1 MKLFFK
7 LSAAFIVAVRLAS
20 AQEAPA
26 PAKPAKEEPTQ
37 VAPEPV
43 KTSGQDVLDPVGEL
57 SLIPETPLPSTKP
70 KSSGV
75 VVKKKSSTEQAAD
88 DLQARVRLRQ
98 VKTKA
103 LQDPK
108 FDAEWAEA
116 QAATTNAGKRDLL
129 TRYYNHLYDRMAALD
144 PKLKPRLEEL
154 RQSLT
159 WRIGARG
166 KKSAQQEQAV
176 LGEDLPDT
184 RGY

>member
-1 MKLFFK
+1 MKLLIIF
-7 LSAAFIVAVRLAS
+7 SAAFFVAVCLAP

-26 PAKPAKEEPTQ
+26 PAVPAKEEPTQ

-43 KTSGQDVLDPVGEL
+43 KPRGPEALEPAGEL
-57 SLIPETPLPSTKP
+57 NLIPETPLPQTKP
-70 KSSGV
+70 KSSGA
-75 VVKKKSSTEQAAD
+75 VVKKKSSTEQSAD

-108 FDAEWAEA
+108 FEEEWAQA

-166 KKSAQQEQAV
+166 KKSAQQPAAID
-176 LGEDLPDT
+176 DLPDT
-184 RGY
+184 RYY

>member
-1 MKLFFK
+1 MKLFVTFSVVVI
-7 LSAAFIVAVRLAS
+7 LATRLAS
-20 AQEAPA
+20 GQEAPGPSA
-26 PAKPAKEEPTQ
+26 PAKEEPAQ

-43 KTSGQDVLDPVGEL
+43 QPTAPVNPDSL

-70 KSSGV
+70 KSSGAI
-75 VVKKKSSTEQAAD
+75 VKKKSSTEKASD
-88 DLQARVRLRQ
+88 DLQARVHLRE

-108 FDAEWAEA
+108 FETQWAQA
-116 QAATTNAGKRDLL
+116 QAATTTAAKRERL
-129 TRYYNHLYDRMAALD
+129 TRYYNDLYDRMVKLD

-166 KKSAQQEQAV
+166 KKSAQQTTGIE
-176 LGEDLPDT
+176 ELPDT
-184 RGY
+184 RDY